1 MSLLNVFNTAGMG
14 MTAQNIRLN
23 TLASNL
29 ANADAVNSSIEQTYK
44 ARYPI
49 FATVYNPLTGQPEGV
64 EVKGIVESNRP
75 LQSEFRPGDPRANEA
90 GYVFLPNVDS
100 VEAMADMLSAART
113 YQANL
118 EIIDNVRQLAIRT
131 LSLGQ

>member
-44 ARYPI
+44 ARFPV
-49 FATVYNPLTGQPEGV
+49 FATVFNEVTGEANGV
-64 EVKGIVESNRP
+64 EVKAIVESNRP
-75 LQSEFRPGDPRANEA
+75 LQSEYRPGDPRADEA
-90 GYVFLPNVDS
+90 GYVFLPNVNT
-100 VEAMADMLSAART
+100 VESMADMLAAART

-118 EIIDNVRQLAIRT
+118 EVVDSARQLAMRT
-131 LSLGQ
+131 LTIGQ